1 MKKFKIF
8 FLTWL
13 FPGLGHWVL
22 KSKRRALLYSAVIL
36 LMYFS
41 GVLMAG
47 KLYHPVKNDFVSILA
62 TIANLGMGIIY
73 IIFKIIFGYSGNP
86 AHPLNE
92 YGTVFILSAGLMN
105 YLLILEVEKILKEE
119 KK

>member
-1 MKKFKIF
+1 MRKFKIF

-22 KSKRRALLYSAVIL
+22 KSRKRAIFYSIVIL
-36 LMYFS
+36 LMFFS
-41 GVLMAG
+41 GILMSG

-62 TIANLGMGIIY
+62 TVANLGIGIIY
-73 IIFKIIFGYSGNP
+73 FILKIIFGYYGNP

-92 YGTVFILSAGLMN
+92 YGTIFILSGGLMN